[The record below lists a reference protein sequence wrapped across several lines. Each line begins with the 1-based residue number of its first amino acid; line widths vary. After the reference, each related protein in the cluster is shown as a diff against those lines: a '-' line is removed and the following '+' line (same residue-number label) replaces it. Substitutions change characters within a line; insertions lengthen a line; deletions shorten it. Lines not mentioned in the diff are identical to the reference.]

1 MVLEKITHIV
11 FDHDGTL
18 VDTTKISRTLY
29 PGIKELL
36 MELNQRGIPMYVW
49 TARDKKSTQEI
60 LSKQG
65 VLSFFIDICGGD
77 SAARKPSAEGLEYLL
92 SGVNA
97 QNVIVIGDSIGDIIG
112 AKSFGATAVAVLWD
126 KKDERAEAAFIQAGA
141 YKTFF
146 SPQEL
151 KLFLE
156 KSI

>member
-1 MVLEKITHIV
+1 M
-11 FDHDGTL
+11 
-18 VDTTKISRTLY
+18 
-29 PGIKELL
+29 
-36 MELNQRGIPMYVW
+36 
-49 TARDKKSTQEI
+49 
-60 LSKQG
+60 
-65 VLSFFIDICGGD
+65 
-77 SAARKPSAEGLEYLL
+77 
-92 SGVNA
+92 
-97 QNVIVIGDSIGDIIG
+97 IVIGDSIGDIIG